1 MSTPIY
7 KVSDGSVITF
17 GTRGPLRY
25 ATLTRP
31 NGEVIKGREWMSSA
45 IDYPGIAEEILLA
58 NNVVDNNAGGA
69 PLPYTIEGGQDS
81 STENSKGNNF
91 VYAIPRTTLS
101 KVADETA
108 LNNAKTNKEILI
120 QDNEALNKA
129 LEPEL
134 PPEVRFTNFVN
145 SQKSTIKKRLIPFV
159 IGLITPFAPQV
170 VPLIISNLGING
182 DTTVDSL
189 KDSANAKADEAKA
202 KADDAKAA
210 SNDAKNKAKDKEAL
224 KAVATGA
231 GVFILGKI
239 TKDQLIGLID
249 CPSSSKIQS
258 VIKLRNSL
266 VTQINGMYKNIDNLT
281 KVLGITTISMS
292 IIQQAIKLAKANPY
306 PATGIPP
313 LGLPPLTSGIQTT
326 IASFVAKLEK
336 TIDKTLPTLTVI
348 TITIASFA
356 TFLGIILKFLNMLD
370 IILEHC
376 AEDKDMGFE
385 AINDEINALANPTV
399 TATQNNNTNT
409 YKGFTLGVKIDE
421 TNNSKYIRR
430 YAVAQNKQGIDLLRT
445 DSSFASDPAVLISQL
460 KFIIDSTP
468 NITAE

>member
-1 MSTPIY
+1 MGNNEAS
-7 KVSDGSVITF
+7 
-17 GTRGPLRY
+17 
-25 ATLTRP
+25 AA
-31 NGEVIKGREWMSSA
+31 REIM
-45 IDYPGIAEEILLA
+45 LA
-58 NNVVDNNAGGA
+58 NNITDPNTGE
-69 PLPYTIEGGQDS
+69 PLTYTIEGSQDS
-81 STENSKGNNF
+81 STENAKGNNY
-91 VYAIPRTTLS
+91 VYSFPRTTLS
-101 KVADETA
+101 EVADETA

-170 VPLIISNLGING
+170 VPLIISNLGISG
-182 DTTVDSL
+182 DTTIDSL

-202 KADDAKAA
+202 KADEAKAA
-210 SNDAKNKAKDKEAL
+210 TNDIKNKAKDEEAL
-224 KAVATGA
+224 KAAAAGA
-231 GVFILGKI
+231 GAFILGKI
-239 TKDQLIGLID
+239 TKDQIIGLID

-258 VIKLRNSL
+258 VIKQRNLL
-266 VTQINGMYKNIDNLT
+266 VTQINGMYKNIDSLT
-281 KVLGITTISMS
+281 KVLGITTVSMS
-292 IIQQAIKLAKANPY
+292 VIQQAIQLAKSNPY

-336 TIDKTLPTLTVI
+336 TIDKTQPTLTVI

-370 IILEHC
+370 IILEYC
-376 AEDKDMGFE
+376 AEDKTIDFE

-399 TATQNNNTNT
+399 TATQNDNTNT

-421 TNNSKYIRR
+421 KNESKYIRR
-430 YAVAQNKQGIDLLRT
+430 YAVAQNKQGVDLLRT